1 MTAPS
6 ATELALRVDG
16 LQAGYGRKVVVHG
29 ISLELPAGSTSVL
42 LGSNGAGKTTTL
54 KALVGA
60 VDVKGG
66 EVELFG
72 KRTVRGD
79 PAANLERGLALVPE
93 GGRIFADFTVHK
105 NLQLGAFTV
114 RDARAVGER
123 LELVLA
129 TFPRLRERLAQRAGT
144 LSGGE
149 RQMLA
154 IGRTLMS
161 QPRLLMD
168 EPFLGLAPVVID
180 RLIEAIRSLQQE
192 LGLSL
197 LIVEQNPR
205 ALELATEVM
214 VMRLGEIA
222 LREPATT
229 SLGSDAGMIRLER
242 AMVH

>member
-1 MTAPS
+1 VS
-6 ATELALRVDG
+6 G
-16 LQAGYGRKVVVHG
+16 LVAGYGRKSVVHD
-29 ISLELPAGSTSVL
+29 ISFELPERTTAVM
-42 LGSNGAGKTTTL
+42 LGANGAGKTTTL

-60 VDVKGG
+60 VEVKAGDVQ
-66 EVELFG
+66 LFG
-72 KRTVRGD
+72 QRVDRRE
-79 PAANLERGLALVPE
+79 PAANLQRGLALVPE
-93 GGRIFADFTVHK
+93 GGRIFADFTVEK

-114 RDARAVGER
+114 KHREDTER
-123 LELVLA
+123 RLALVLE
-129 TFPRLRERLAQRAGT
+129 TFPRLGERLAQRAGT

-161 QPRLLMD
+161 QPRVLLMD

-180 RLIEAIRSLQQE
+180 RLIEAIRGIQSE

-205 ALELATEVM
+205 ALELADEVM

-222 LREPATT
+222 IREPATAALT
-229 SLGSDAGMIRLER
+229 TREGMHRLER